1 MKRILFLFFL
11 TLFMVSQVSAGLE
24 EDLAVYL
31 TFDNVKGKLI
41 LDASGNNLDARVVQN
56 ANFVEG
62 KYGDAIKIP
71 ANTEDCV
78 NIPSSEA
85 LKTSEITMSAWIYR
99 ENWANGSGYW
109 LDKGSYA
116 GPANMHAYGMAVF
129 QVKDV
134 HWNIGGLRNAAK
146 TIFVMS
152 LGGTGN
158 PSRLSVSIP
167 SLGKRTWHYV
177 VGTYDGAF
185 KTIYLNGEVFFDTEK
200 VGFDPIKVFADTNDE
215 DLRIGCA
222 KGKKAYAF
230 DHGLIDEVAI
240 WRRVLTESEIR
251 TAMKGNF
258 FAVSPRDKVA
268 TTWGDI
274 KRRAVAD

>member
-1 MKRILFLFFL
+1 MKRILFLFVVV
-11 TLFMVSQVSAGLE
+11 LFIGSQASAGLE
-24 EDLAVYL
+24 DDLVLYL
-31 TFDNVKGKLI
+31 TFDNVKNKRI
-41 LDASGNNLDARVVQN
+41 LDASGNDLDARVVQN
-56 ANFVEG
+56 VNFVEG
-62 KYGDAIKIP
+62 KHGDAIKIR

-78 NIPSSEA
+78 NVPASET
-85 LKTSEITMSAWIYR
+85 LKISEITMSAWIYR

-134 HWNIGGLRNAAK
+134 HWNIGDLINAAK
-146 TIFVMS
+146 TILVMS
-152 LGGTGN
+152 LGSNGN
-158 PSRLSVSIP
+158 HSRLSVSIP
-167 SLGKRTWHYV
+167 SLGKRTWHHV

-185 KTIYLNGEVFFDTEK
+185 RTIYLNGEVFFDTEK
-200 VGFDPIKVFADTNDE
+200 VGFEPTKVFADTNDE

-222 KGKKAYAF
+222 KGKKQYAF

-240 WRRVLTESEIR
+240 WSRALTESEVR

-258 FAVSPRDKVA
+258 LAVSPRDKVS

-274 KRRAVAD
+274 KRRTVGK